1 MKKVVYLIILS
12 TLFFSSCQKKGN
24 IDIKNSGFWINNCT
38 APFEVQFYLEVGYQP
53 KEISYLWDFGDG
65 TTSDEKEP
73 SHNYKKTGKYMV
85 KLTIINYKTI
95 VEKTFTID
103 VSQDPMPIEAN
114 FDYESIHG
122 KYYAPCEIQFTNT
135 SQYASKFFW
144 NFGDGLGSEETSP
157 THIFNTTGNYSVY
170 LKAFCNG
177 DSTTSLLKIYIAPPP
192 SKISIDVVSI
202 WLPED
207 YYNGLFELHYYTA
220 SYNNNETPV
229 SLDAVKATDFPFG
242 WIINKDLYYF
252 DGNYDSR
259 SLYFEVTDY
268 YNDTYPIYSFGKKF
282 SDIQD
287 AFYPDTLSWDNGQG
301 FAAEVL
307 VSYKN

>member
-1 MKKVVYLIILS
+1 MKKIVYLIILS
-12 TLFFSSCQKKGN
+12 TLFFSSCQKKGH
-24 IDIKNSGFWINNCT
+24 IDVKNSGFWINNCT

-73 SHNYKKTGKYMV
+73 LHNYTKTGKYNV
-85 KLTIINYKTI
+85 KLTIVNYKT
-95 VEKTFTID
+95 VENKTFTID
-103 VSQDPMPIEAN
+103 VSQDPMTIVSD

-135 SQYASKFFW
+135 SQYASNFFW
-144 NFGDGLGSEETSP
+144 NFGDGHGSEETNP
-157 THIFNTTGNYSVY
+157 THIFESAGTYNVY
-170 LKAFCNG
+170 LHAICNG
-177 DSTTSLLKIYIAPPP
+177 DTVSSLLRMDIAPPP
-192 SKISIDVVSI
+192 SQISVDVVSI
-202 WLPED
+202 WFPDEYLD
-207 YYNGLFELHYYTA
+207 GLFELHYYIGN
-220 SYNNNETPV
+220 YNETPA
-229 SLDAVKATDFPFG
+229 SLDAVNVTDFPFG
-242 WIINKDLYYF
+242 WVINKDLSYF

-268 YNDTYPIYSFGKKF
+268 YNDTYPIYSFGEKF
-282 SDIQD
+282 EDIQN

-307 VSYKN
+307 VSYKD